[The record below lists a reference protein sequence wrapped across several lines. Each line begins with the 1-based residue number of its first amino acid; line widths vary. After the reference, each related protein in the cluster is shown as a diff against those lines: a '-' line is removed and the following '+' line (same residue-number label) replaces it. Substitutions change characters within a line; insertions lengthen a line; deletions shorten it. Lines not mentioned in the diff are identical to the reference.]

1 MKYIDTHTH
10 LTDSR
15 IDTDSLYQELIDNT
29 IVVNSG
35 YDYNSTISAIN
46 LADKYDNSYFT
57 CGLHPNELKGDYNSF
72 LAKFYDICKHEKC
85 LAVGECGL
93 DYHYTPDQ
101 KQEQKKVFIEQIK
114 IADELNMPLVI
125 HSRECVQDML
135 DILEEYKGYLNNGIL
150 LHCFSDS
157 AEVAK
162 ILLKYNAYFSFGGV
176 ITFKN
181 AKKEKVLQSIPI
193 NRILSETDSPYMSPE
208 PYRGTLN
215 TSKNIP
221 IIVEKLA
228 TIYGVEHEEIKEQIL
243 INAQNFYK
251 VKF

>member
-1 MKYIDTHTH
+1 MKYIDVHTH
-10 LTDSR
+10 FTDNR
-15 IDTDSLYQELIDNT
+15 IDTKELYSSLINDT

-35 YDYNSTISAIN
+35 YDYNSTISAID
-46 LADKYDNSYFT
+46 LAEKYSNSYFT

-72 LAKFYDICKHEKC
+72 LTKFYDICSHNKC

-93 DYHYTPDQ
+93 DYHYTPEQ
-101 KQEQKKVFIEQIK
+101 KQEQKIVFIEQIK
-114 IADELNMPLVI
+114 IADKLNMPLVI
-125 HSRECVQDML
+125 HSRECVEDML
-135 DILEEYKGYLNNGIL
+135 KILDEHKSYLNNGIL

-157 AEVAK
+157 AEVTK

-181 AKKEKVLQSIPI
+181 AKKEKVLSVIPI
-193 NRILSETDSPYMSPE
+193 DRVLSETDSPYMSPE
-208 PYRGTLN
+208 PFRGRLN

-228 TIYGVEHEEIKEQIL
+228 SIYGVEHEKIKEQIL